1 MYERLEEITLAE
13 QETAERY
20 DHTVNVCMA
29 AGCMSSQSGAI
40 KEAIDKEVEA
50 NGLERWCRVRGVGC
64 MGLCAHGPLV
74 AVDAG
79 KATETMYQYVT
90 PEDAPAIVNSLDT
103 EPVERLRCPTDV
115 PFFQRQHKI
124 VLENSG
130 LIDPE
135 RIEEYIAADGY
146 AALIKAITEQCQSR
160 WVGRRPKSSTASICA
175 RNSIASCPKST

>member
-1 MYERLEEITLAE
+1 VYERLDEITLAE

-74 AVDAG
+74 SVDAG
-79 KATETMYQYVT
+79 KPAETMYQYVAPKT
-90 PEDAPAIVNSLDT
+90 PRPSSARSTPSRSNGCAAPLTCRSS
-103 EPVERLRCPTDV
+103 
-115 PFFQRQHKI
+115 
-124 VLENSG
+124 SG
-130 LIDPE
+130 ST
-135 RIEEYIAADGY
+135 RSCWRTAA
-146 AALIKAITEQCQSR
+146 
-160 WVGRRPKSSTASICA
+160 
-175 RNSIASCPKST
+175 

>member
-1 MYERLEEITLAE
+1 
-13 QETAERY
+13 
-20 DHTVNVCMA
+20 MA

-74 AVDAG
+74 AVDNG
-79 KATETMYQYVT
+79 KPAETMYQYVT
-90 PEDAPAIVNSLDT
+90 PEDAPAIVGSLDT
-103 EPVERLRCPTDV
+103 TPVERLRCRTDV

-135 RIEEYIAADGY
+135 LS
-146 AALIKAITEQCQSR
+146 LIHI
-160 WVGRRPKSSTASICA
+160 
-175 RNSIASCPKST
+175 